1 MRLKINFSDGS
12 REYKGSFGE
21 IQPTIQP
28 DWSQNNPKDP
38 RYIQNRTHYDS
49 RVFHPGTITFEKTYD
64 TPLEKPGAEKIA
76 DAPIDIGT
84 LKAIDVATTYHAGN
98 GDGNHEFHGTIYEIY
113 EFSSEVG
120 LPPESAYEIT
130 FSDENHVNFYLQYC
144 ATDEAAAAL
153 GIEPGLY
160 VEIEPGA
167 TSCSITLHTETVTGE
182 LKTIDHKYI
191 DDMYYK
197 TSEYVTAEGTMTDLI
212 YGGDLENGTTAG
224 AIFSNAGITATN
236 AKVYFIING
245 KRFSQSEARY
255 MTASEAGET
264 GYQFKYVIGDY
275 EVRVISY
282 NAGTYNIIPEGTDFH
297 VFAEGT
303 ATVYH
308 KVPDEYLPEYC
319 NSTWE
324 ALDSVSFAS
333 ANAVTLN
340 FSPYYEKYRK
350 LYGVIPNLR
359 PDTGATTEYTRIC
372 YTNEGITTWDLV
384 TYQLFRVHFEAERI
398 GKENKWI
405 VKAWRLN
412 PESSLSITTYMRSA
426 IVSAYNVNNIR
437 FSISYTPRKWMAGT
451 INLWG
456 DEVMK
461 ITEWDNIN
469 GLTEREETEEEKAE
483 REASEGKTIDPTTEE
498 RISALEAAM
507 LEMIMGGNT

>member
-49 RVFHPGTITFEKTYD
+49 RVIHPGTTTFEKTHD
-64 TPLEKPGAEKIA
+64 TPPKDFVSEKIA
-76 DAPIDIGT
+76 DAPIDLGT
-84 LKAIDVATTYHAGN
+84 LKAIDVAITQYVGN
-98 GDGNHEFHGTIYEIY
+98 GDGNPTTDTFEFHGTIYSIDD
-113 EFSSEVG
+113 FSSEEG
-120 LPPESAYEIT
+120 LPPESACMIM
-130 FSDENHVNFYLQYC
+130 FSNEESERFGLMYC
-144 ATDEAAAAL
+144 ATDEAAAL
-153 GIEPGLY
+153 MGSEPGLC
-160 VEIEPGA
+160 VSIEAG
-167 TSCSITLHTETVTGE
+167 TISCSITIHTETVTGE

-197 TSEYVTAEGTMTDLI
+197 TSEYVTAEGTMNDLI
-212 YGGDLENGTTAG
+212 YGDLESGMTAER
-224 AIFSNAGITATN
+224 IFSNAGITATN

-245 KRFSQSEARY
+245 ERFSQAEARY
-255 MTASEAGET
+255 ISASDAGET
-264 GYQFKYVIGDY
+264 GYQFKYVIGNY

-308 KVPDEYLPEYC
+308 PVPDEYLPEYC

-333 ANAVTLN
+333 ANAVTLK
-340 FSPYYEKYRK
+340 FSPYFKKYRK
-350 LYGVIPNLR
+350 LYGVIPTLR
-359 PDTGATTEYTRIC
+359 PDVGATSEYTRIC

-412 PESSLSITTYMRSA
+412 PESQLSITTYMRSA

-437 FSISYTPRKWMAGT
+437 FSISYTPRKWMEGK

-456 DEVMK
+456 MK
-461 ITEWDNIN
+461 
-469 GLTEREETEEEKAE
+469 
-483 REASEGKTIDPTTEE
+483 
-498 RISALEAAM
+498 
-507 LEMIMGGNT
+507 

>member
-1 MRLKINFSDGS
+1 MRLKINFSDGNK
-12 REYKGSFGE
+12 EYKGSFGV

-49 RVFHPGTITFEKTYD
+49 RVFHSGTITFEKTYD
-64 TPLEKPGAEKIA
+64 TPTEDRVAEKIA
-76 DAPIDIGT
+76 DAPFDIGA
-84 LKAIDVATTYHAGN
+84 LKAIDAVTTRYAGDV
-98 GDGNHEFHGTIYEIY
+98 DGKPTTETSEFHGTIYGIDDL
-113 EFSSEVG
+113 SSEIG
-120 LPPESAYEIT
+120 LPPESACIII
-130 FSDENHVNFYLQYC
+130 FSNEESKRFGLPYC
-144 ATDEAAAAL
+144 ATDEASAAL
-153 GIEPGLY
+153 GIEPGLF
-160 VEIEPGA
+160 VEMEAKTI
-167 TSCSITLHTETVTGE
+167 SCSITLHTETVTGE

-197 TSEYVTAEGTMTDLI
+197 ESEYVTAEGTMTDLI

-275 EVRVISY
+275 EVRIISY
-282 NAGTYNIIPEGTDFH
+282 NAGTYKIIPEGTDFH

-303 ATVYH
+303 AIVYH
-308 KVPDEYLPEYC
+308 PVPDEYLPEYC

-333 ANAVTLN
+333 ANAVTLK
-340 FSPYYEKYRK
+340 FSPYFEKYRK
-350 LYGVIPNLR
+350 LYGVILNLR

-456 DEVMK
+456 MK
-461 ITEWDNIN
+461 
-469 GLTEREETEEEKAE
+469 
-483 REASEGKTIDPTTEE
+483 
-498 RISALEAAM
+498 
-507 LEMIMGGNT
+507 

>member
-1 MRLKINFSDGS
+1 MHIKINFSDGNK
-12 REYKGSFGE
+12 EYKGSFGV

-64 TPLEKPGAEKIA
+64 TPLEKYGGEKIA
-76 DAPIDIGT
+76 DAPIDLGT
-84 LKAIDVATTYHAGN
+84 LKAIDAAITYYAGD
-98 GDGNHEFHGTIYEIY
+98 GDGNQTTETFEFHGTIYRIDDL
-113 EFSSEVG
+113 SSEEG
-120 LPPESAYEIT
+120 LPPESACIII
-130 FSDENHVNFYLQYC
+130 FSNEESERFGLPYC
-144 ATDEAAAAL
+144 ATDEAAAL
-153 GIEPGLY
+153 MGIEPGLF
-160 VEIEPGA
+160 VEMDAGA
-167 TSCSITLHTETVTGE
+167 ISCSITLHTETVTGE

-197 TSEYVTAEGTMTDLI
+197 ESEYVTAEGTMSALI
-212 YGGDLENGTTAG
+212 YGDLESGRTAEL
-224 AIFSNAGITATN
+224 IFSNAGITATN
-236 AKVYFIING
+236 TKVYFIING
-245 KRFSQSEARY
+245 ERFSQAEATY
-255 MTASEAGET
+255 TSASDAGET
-264 GYQFKYVIGDY
+264 GYQFKYVIGNY
-275 EVRVISY
+275 EVRIISY
-282 NAGTYNIIPEGTDFH
+282 NVRTYKIIPEGTDFH

-303 ATVYH
+303 TIVYH
-308 KVPDEYLPEYC
+308 PVPDEYLPEYC
-319 NSTWE
+319 NSTRE

-340 FSPYYEKYRK
+340 FSPYFEKYRK

-359 PDTGATTEYTRIC
+359 PDIGATTEYTRIC

-456 DEVMK
+456 MK
-461 ITEWDNIN
+461 
-469 GLTEREETEEEKAE
+469 
-483 REASEGKTIDPTTEE
+483 
-498 RISALEAAM
+498 
-507 LEMIMGGNT
+507 